1 MTAGMIKLPNIWLI
15 HFPAVKFHIESPLI
29 LHMNLLKALAKV
41 GSMTFMSR
49 ILGFVRDTLIAR
61 VFGAGMVSDAF
72 IVAFKIPN
80 LLRRVSAEGAFSQAF
95 VPILAEYKSQRN
107 FKDTHSLINRVAT
120 WLGLI
125 LVGVTLLGML
135 AAPFIVALIAPGFQA
150 NPEKMQLT
158 AELLRITFP
167 YIFFISLVSMA
178 GGVLNTYNRF
188 GIPAFTPVW
197 LNLSMIVAVLFF
209 ADHFAEPIKVL
220 AWAVF
225 VGGFLQ
231 LLFQIPFLKEI
242 GLLPRFDFHFNDDGV
257 WRILKMMGPAVLG
270 VSVAQISL
278 IINTI
283 FASFLIAGSVSWLYY
298 ADRLM
303 EFPTGVLGVA
313 LGTILLPGLSK
324 AYANQDTREYSQL
337 LDWGLR
343 LTFILAAP
351 AAVALA
357 VLAAPLVITLFHY
370 GKFTG
375 HDALM
380 TEQALIAYSLGLLG
394 LILVKI
400 LAPGFYA
407 RQNIKTPVKI
417 GVFTLVATQL
427 MNVLFVFVL
436 QLQHAGLALAIGLG
450 ACLNASLLYYH
461 LRKSS
466 IFQPQPGWL
475 LFLCKLAIA
484 LIVMGLVLYFA
495 MGNNDAWLGFRLIQR
510 LMYISGLVAL
520 GGISYFS
527 TLILL
532 GFRPRD
538 YIRRVIH

>member
-1 MTAGMIKLPNIWLI
+1 
-15 HFPAVKFHIESPLI
+15 
-29 LHMNLLKALAKV
+29 MNLLKALAKV
-41 GSMTFMSR
+41 GSMTFVSR

-61 VFGAGMVSDAF
+61 IFGAGMLSDAF

-80 LLRRVSAEGAFSQAF
+80 LLRRISAEGAFSQAF
-95 VPILAEYKSQRN
+95 VPILAEYKSQRS
-107 FKDTHSLINRVAT
+107 FDDTHHLINRVAT

-125 LVGVTLLGML
+125 LVVVTLLGML
-135 AAPFIVALIAPGFQA
+135 AAPWIVTLIAPGFKV

-158 AELLRITFP
+158 VELLRITFP

-178 GGVLNTYNRF
+178 GGVLNTYNKF

-197 LNLSMIVAVLFF
+197 LNVSMIAAVLFF

-225 VGGFLQ
+225 IGGFLQ
-231 LLFQIPFLKEI
+231 LIFQIPFLKQI
-242 GLLPRFDFHFNDDGV
+242 GLLPKLDFHLNDDGV
-257 WRILKMMGPAVLG
+257 WRILKLMGPAVLG

-278 IINTI
+278 IINTV
-283 FASFLIAGSVSWLYY
+283 FASFLVTGSVSWLYY

-313 LGTILLPGLSK
+313 LGTILLPSLSK
-324 AYANQDTREYSQL
+324 AYASKEQGEYSQL

-357 VLAAPLVITLFHY
+357 VLATPLVAALFHY
-370 GKFTG
+370 GKFTVV
-375 HDALM
+375 DVAM
-380 TEQALIAYSLGLLG
+380 TQQALTAYSVGLLG

-417 GVFTLVATQL
+417 GIFTLVITQV
-427 MNVLFVFVL
+427 MNVLFIFVL
-436 QLQHAGLALAIGLG
+436 HLQHVGLALAIGLG
-450 ACLNASLLYYH
+450 ACINASLLYYH
-461 LRKSS
+461 LRKADVY
-466 IFQPQPGWL
+466 QPQPGWIIFL
-475 LFLCKLAIA
+475 LKLAVG
-484 LIVMGLVLYFA
+484 LSVMGVTLYYAMGDTSSWLHFGLIKRLLYLGGLVMLGGVSYFA
-495 MGNNDAWLGFRLIQR
+495 T
-510 LMYISGLVAL
+510 LM
-520 GGISYFS
+520 
-527 TLILL
+527 LL

-538 YIRRVIH
+538 YIRRVNR

>member
-1 MTAGMIKLPNIWLI
+1 
-15 HFPAVKFHIESPLI
+15 
-29 LHMNLLKALAKV
+29 MNLLKALAKV
-41 GSMTFMSR
+41 GSMTFASR

-61 VFGAGMVSDAF
+61 IFGAGMLTDAF

-95 VPILAEYKSQRN
+95 VPILAEYKSQRT
-107 FKDTHSLINRVAT
+107 FEETHSLINRVAT
-120 WLGLI
+120 WLAII

-135 AAPFIVALIAPGFQA
+135 AAPWVVTLIAPGFHS
-150 NPEKMQLT
+150 NPQKMLLT
-158 AELLRITFP
+158 VELLRITFP

-178 GGVLNTYNRF
+178 GGVLNTYNKF

-197 LNLSMIVAVLFF
+197 LNLSMIAGALFF
-209 ADHFAEPIKVL
+209 ADYFDEPIKVL

-231 LLFQIPFLKEI
+231 LMFQIPYLKQI
-242 GLLPRFDFHFNDDGV
+242 GLLPKFEFKRDDEGV
-257 WRILKMMGPAVLG
+257 WRILKLMGPAILG
-270 VSVAQISL
+270 VSVAQVSL

-283 FASFLIAGSVSWLYY
+283 FASFLATGSVSWLYY

-313 LGTILLPGLSK
+313 LGTILLPSLSK
-324 AYANQDTREYSQL
+324 AYAGSEHSEYSQL

-357 VLAAPLVITLFHY
+357 VLAAPLVTALFHY
-370 GKFTG
+370 GKFNA
-375 HDALM
+375 HDVLM
-380 TEQALIAYSLGLLG
+380 TQQALIAYSIGLLG

-417 GVFTLVATQL
+417 ALFTLVVTQL
-427 MNVLFVFVL
+427 MNLIFVFGL
-436 QLQHAGLALAIGLG
+436 HLQHAGLALAIGLG
-450 ACLNASLLYYH
+450 ACINASLLYYH
-461 LRKSS
+461 LRKSNVY
-466 IFQPQPGWL
+466 QPIAGWG
-475 LFLCKLAIA
+475 LFLVKLSLA
-484 LIVMGLVLYFA
+484 LVVMGAVLYFA
-495 MGNNDAWLGFRLIQR
+495 MGDVSAWLQFGLLKRLAY
-510 LMYISGLVAL
+510 MSSLVIL
-520 GGISYFS
+520 GGLIYFA
-527 TLILL
+527 TLYLL

-538 YIRRVIH
+538 YIRRVKS

>member
-1 MTAGMIKLPNIWLI
+1 
-15 HFPAVKFHIESPLI
+15 
-29 LHMNLLKALAKV
+29 MNLLKALAKV
-41 GSMTFMSR
+41 GSMTFVSR

-61 VFGAGMVSDAF
+61 VFGAGMLTDAF

-80 LLRRVSAEGAFSQAF
+80 FLRRISAEGAFSQAF
-95 VPILAEYKSQRN
+95 VPILAEYKSQRT
-107 FKDTHSLINRVAT
+107 FDETHHLINRVAT
-120 WLGLI
+120 WLGII

-135 AAPFIVALIAPGFQA
+135 SAPWIVALIAPGFQTE
-150 NPEKMQLT
+150 PDKMQLT
-158 AELLRITFP
+158 VELLRITFP

-197 LNLSMIVAVLFF
+197 LNVSMIAAVLFF

-225 VGGFLQ
+225 IGGFLQ
-231 LLFQIPFLKEI
+231 LAFQIPFLKQI
-242 GLLPRFDFHFNDDGV
+242 GLLPKFDFKRDDEGV
-257 WRILKMMGPAVLG
+257 WRILKLMGPAVMG

-283 FASFLIAGSVSWLYY
+283 FASFLATGSVSWLYY

-313 LGTILLPGLSK
+313 LGTILLPSLSK
-324 AYANQDTREYSQL
+324 AYAGSDDSEYSQL

-357 VLAAPLVITLFHY
+357 VLATPLVVTLFHY
-370 GKFTG
+370 GKFTAI
-375 HDALM
+375 DVAM
-380 TEQALIAYSLGLLG
+380 TQQALVAYSIGLLG

-407 RQNIKTPVKI
+407 RQNVKTPVKI
-417 GVFTLVATQL
+417 AIFTLVATQL
-427 MNVLFVFVL
+427 MNLIFIFGL
-436 QLQHAGLALAIGLG
+436 HLNHAALALAIGLG
-450 ACLNASLLYYH
+450 ACINAGLLFYH
-461 LRKSS
+461 LRKAQVY
-466 IFQPQPGWL
+466 QPQAGWL
-475 LFLCKLAIA
+475 LFLIKLFVALSVMAI
-484 LIVMGLVLYFA
+484 VLYFA
-495 MGNNDAWLGFRLIQR
+495 MGDASDWLYFGLMKRLT
-510 LMYISGLVAL
+510 YISGLVAL
-520 GGISYFS
+520 GGVSYFA
-527 TLILL
+527 TLLLL

-538 YIRRVIH
+538 YMRRVKQ